1 MDTLQ
6 AIAARRSIRRFQDTP
21 IPDDLIRTILT
32 AATQAPSGKNEQPW
46 RFIVVTGDKRRDMV
60 RVMREGI
67 AGAKARGDDLG
78 SAEWTAQIME
88 QAPVT
93 VFVFNPHGSPPYL
106 AHSIDQMFQDLVNIQ
121 SIGAAIQNMLLA
133 AQDLGIGSLWIGD
146 TLFAYDELCRWLGQP
161 GAMIATV
168 ALGYPGETPE
178 ARPRLPLDEVTRWL

>member
-21 IPDDLIRTILT
+21 IPGDLIRTILT
-32 AATQAPSGKNEQPW
+32 AATQAPSGKNQQPW
-46 RFIVVTGDKRRDMV
+46 RFVVVTGDKRRDMV

-67 AGAKARGDDLG
+67 AGVKARGEDLG

-88 QAPVT
+88 QAPVS

-106 AHSIDQMFQDLVNIQ
+106 AHSIDEMFQDLVNIQ

-146 TLFAYDELCRWLGQP
+146 ILFAYDELCRWLGQP
-161 GAMIATV
+161 GAMIATI
-168 ALGYPGETPE
+168 ALGYPGEAPE
-178 ARPRLPLDEVTRWL
+178 ARPRLPLDEVVRWL